1 MYSKKNQIR
10 VKTKKQSNDF
20 IDNKN
25 KLFNSYSTRNI
36 TDNNNINIF
45 ETEEDKNID
54 NSLNNDYFKEYYC
67 SKKKKNNIVSYYSKK
82 RFKSII
88 FNNNNKPLVSNYI
101 IHSEPFYSDINSL
114 DKIKKIATY
123 KIKNPEKEKSK
134 NKNRKQKESQNNTS
148 KNTLTLNKEEKE
160 EEELINLYSNNNT
173 IYTDFLN
180 NTENIKN
187 TNSNINS
194 NLNSNIN
201 RSFRRNIE
209 LSRYQDNNF
218 SSKKGTKF
226 PKIDFLLQNTSNAS
240 KGVSFIMDFSK
251 DDEKDNFYYEF
262 PISRNKYVLNRSFIR
277 KPKSLVCS
285 SLYDDSFR
293 LNKRKKNKTPN
304 RSNEFIRKQIEFRKK
319 KFEKMR
325 EIEKKIKEY
334 FLVNGIS
341 LKNRELYHQSAIMIQ
356 STFRAHLSRL
366 KLYKELNIFVGIKLI
381 FDFLNKIFSERNNIY
396 YYKIFFDN
404 IKKYTKKI
412 KTNIVFLRNED
423 YEYHIKNKNIMKK
436 SNIIKKHFIKEKKD
450 LYFIESTSNFKIIG
464 KNNVSEIK
472 YIKINRNQNLIL
484 LNKKLTNEKKNLE
497 EEIQKLKLENEKLQK
512 DIEIYKAKEKENI
525 LSESSTIPNI
535 KIVQTDIHKN
545 DENIEN
551 VSLELKEM
559 KIKKKK
565 IDELGVPILNLKKNI
580 NININDRLWK
590 EKIPKNEKYYLNKH
604 KKLYLKYLIIKK
616 DINIKEYK
624 RKIFLQYLNN
634 IKKVLNDEQIKDK
647 NNKEKYIKINTSKSK
662 IQKAK
667 IYNNNNNLIQLKME
681 EKNNK
686 DYKNQKLK
694 KLINE
699 KIKQDKNILNKIF
712 IKFYYQGLLINNNI
726 KNNNITNQ
734 KENISSFIN
743 KENEIKAKKIKI
755 VQKLVMNNIK
765 KDKCQLKFLFYK
777 FFYNGII
784 STLKSNIPIN
794 QNKKKIDNKIYVKR
808 VYENRKISN
817 KNNE

>member
-123 KIKNPEKEKSK
+123 KIKNPEKEKIK

-226 PKIDFLLQNTSNAS
+226 PKIDFLQQNTSNAS

-262 PISRNKYVLNRSFIR
+262 PISRNKYVLNRSFNR
-277 KPKSLVCS
+277 KPKSPVCS

-293 LNKRKKNKTPN
+293 LKKRKKNKTPN

-381 FDFLNKIFSERNNIY
+381 FDFLNKFFSERNNIY
-396 YYKIFFDN
+396 YYKIFFYN
-404 IKKYTKKI
+404 IKKFTKKI
-412 KTNIVFLRNED
+412 KTNLEFLRNED

-590 EKIPKNEKYYLNKH
+590 EKIPKNEKYYLNKY

-616 DINIKEYK
+616 DINLKEYK

-794 QNKKKIDNKIYVKR
+794 QNKKKTDNKIYVKR
-808 VYENRKISN
+808 VYENRKINN